1 MSITTDNAP
10 AVVSETSPS
19 SLPSKTDMTSSTS
32 EDSDPPAQT
41 GSAPGRREILY
52 ITGPRF
58 YLIVFAVST
67 SLFLTNFE
75 IPVVTTSLVPISSSL
90 GHLSLSAWVL
100 ASYLLGYVSFLI
112 IFAKLSDIFG
122 RKQIFLLCLLLFTI
136 FSAGCGAAQT
146 MKQLIVLRAF
156 QGFSGGGCFS
166 VPLTMSL
173 EMVPKEKF
181 AGLTAFLS
189 AVMAVSMIAGPV
201 VGGAISG
208 RGEQGGGWRWVF
220 LLNVPAAIPVLGV
233 IVWVIPRGF
242 PYHNLAMD
250 KAADDGERQKKGDR
264 LQSVKGIFTKE
275 RIQRVDFFGGGLLL
289 VSTLAMVAAFEEA
302 GLDFGWNSA
311 FVITLLCVSVVVWAA
326 FIFWER
332 RVTLRYKSG
341 TSATEPVFPWH
352 FFTDRVWLGMS
363 LASLSLGAVWVAGV
377 YQLPQRF
384 MVLHG
389 LPPLD
394 AGIRVMAYTG
404 VAPISSI
411 LTAGIAKKGVPP
423 IYIVLFVSCLQ
434 VIGFALLGSLS
445 TSTDDIR
452 TIGSAQYGYQ
462 VIAGFGCGSNISLLG
477 LMTPFSVKEKDLAV
491 AMGAITQVRI
501 MGSALGVSIVTTAM
515 HTFLRGELGHLG
527 LGQDVIDSVLDSAG
541 EIGRL
546 GSEELQNDVLRSFAD
561 GYNLQMRILAGLA
574 AGQIFGAALM
584 WKHGK
589 QIKV

>member
-1 MSITTDNAP
+1 MSTTTTEKAP
-10 AVVSETSPS
+10 AVLSD
-19 SLPSKTDMTSSTS
+19 SLPSKTDMMTSTS
-32 EDSDPPAQT
+32 EESDSPAI
-41 GSAPGRREILY
+41 PRREIQY

-58 YLIVFAVST
+58 YLIVFVVST

-75 IPVVTTSLVPISSSL
+75 IPVVTTSLVPISSSV
-90 GHLSLSAWVL
+90 GHLSLSAWVI

-122 RKQIFLLCLLLFTI
+122 RNPIFFLCLALFTI

-156 QGFSGGGCFS
+156 QGFAGGGCFS

-173 EMVPKEKF
+173 EMVSKEKF

-201 VGGAISG
+201 VGGA
-208 RGEQGGGWRWVF
+208 VF
-220 LLNVPAAIPVLGV
+220 LLNVPAAIPVLG
-233 IVWVIPRGF
+233 ITVWVIPRGF
-242 PYHNLAMD
+242 PCRSLKETGSLGEAEGGN
-250 KAADDGERQKKGDR
+250 DGKNGAK
-264 LQSVKGIFTKE
+264 LSSVKGIFTKE
-275 RIQRVDFFGGGLLL
+275 KIQKVDFLGGGLLL
-289 VSTLAMVAAFEEA
+289 TSTLAMVAAFEEA

-311 FVITLLCVSVVVWAA
+311 FVITLLCVSVVIWAA

-332 RVTLRYKSG
+332 RVTLRYNVGQS
-341 TSATEPVFPWH
+341 TTEPVFPWH

-384 MVLHG
+384 MVLYG
-389 LPPLD
+389 LSPLD
-394 AGIRVMAYTG
+394 AGVRVMAYTG

-423 IYIVLFVSCLQ
+423 IYLVLFVSCLQ
-434 VIGFALLGSLS
+434 VVGFRLLGSLS
-445 TSTDDIR
+445 TSAGDIR

-515 HTFLRGELGHLG
+515 HTFLSGALGDVG
-527 LGQDVIDSVLDSAG
+527 LGSDVIDRVLDSA
-541 EIGRL
+541 EEVGRL
-546 GSEELQNDVLRSFAD
+546 GSGELQTDVLRSFAD

-574 AGQIFGAALM
+574 AGQILGAALM

-589 QIKV
+589 QINV